1 MENPIHFLLFFSL
14 GLFCCLVI
22 NQLLLSFSESLGIRI
37 KNDITVRW
45 SNSSKPS
52 LGGISIFI
60 GFFAAIIFYM
70 IITPKVNLFS
80 QKEFVYLFI
89 AASLGFLM
97 GLADDAYNTRPLL
110 KLMIQIICGLL
121 ISYGGTYIKITD
133 VLSIN
138 ILFTTLWVVLIMNSL
153 NMLDN
158 MDGITSIVCL
168 FIFTTCLIANI
179 IFKIDSHGA
188 LNFILIT
195 IIGSLVG
202 FLIFNFPPA
211 KMFMG
216 DSGSQFL
223 GLMCAFFSIKYIWGI
238 SNVASGI
245 SFWEISLAVLIC
257 FTAPCIDTFTV
268 VLNRIRNKKSPFIGG
283 KDHTTHHLVYAGF
296 SEKKVFFIFL
306 LIGLTASLLSLVL
319 LTTDQATRC
328 WIAILVS
335 SWFVLIFY
343 FLYRNT
349 IKFKQKNSI

>member
-22 NQLLLSFSESLGIRI
+22 NQLLLSFSESLGIRM

-89 AASLGFLM
+89 AGSLGFLM
-97 GLADDAYNTRPLL
+97 GLADDAYNTQPTL
-110 KLMIQIICGLL
+110 KLLVQIACGLL
-121 ISYGGTYIKITD
+121 ISFGGTHIEITD

-138 ILFTTLWVVLIMNSL
+138 IIITTLWVVIIMNSL

-168 FIFTTCLIANI
+168 FILTSCLVANLV
-179 IFKIDSHGA
+179 FKIDNHGA
-188 LNFILIT
+188 LNLILIAL
-195 IIGSLVG
+195 IGALLG
-202 FLIFNFPPA
+202 FLFFNVPPA

-216 DSGSQFL
+216 DSGSQFI
-223 GLMCAFFSIKYIWGI
+223 GLMIAFFSIKFLWGI
-238 SNVASGI
+238 NNTIVGLN
-245 SFWEISLAVLIC
+245 FWQITLAVLIC
-257 FTAPCIDTFTV
+257 FTAPCIDTFSV
-268 VLNRIRNKKSPFIGG
+268 VLNRIRNKKSPLIGG
-283 KDHTTHHLVYAGF
+283 KDHTTHHLVYAGN
-296 SEKKVFFIFL
+296 SEKKVFLIFL
-306 LIGLTASLLSLVL
+306 LISCISSILTILLLSSYPTKIFWVV
-319 LTTDQATRC
+319 
-328 WIAILVS
+328 ILCS
-335 SWFVLIFY
+335 IWFIFIFY

-349 IKFKQKNSI
+349 IKYKQ

>member
-70 IITPKVNLFS
+70 IITPEVNLFS

-89 AASLGFLM
+89 AGSLGFLM
-97 GLADDAYNTRPLL
+97 GLADDAYNTKPIL
-110 KLMIQIICGLL
+110 KLIIQIACGLL
-121 ISYGGTYIKITD
+121 ISFGGSYIKITD

-138 ILFTTLWVVLIMNSL
+138 ILFTTLWVVILMNSL

-168 FIFTTCLIANI
+168 FILSTCLVANFV
-179 IFKIDSHGA
+179 FKIDNHGA
-188 LNFILIT
+188 LNLILISM
-195 IIGSLVG
+195 IGSLIG
-202 FLIFNFPPA
+202 FLFFNVPPA

-216 DSGSQFL
+216 DSGSQFI
-223 GLMCAFFSIKYIWGI
+223 GLMIAFFSIKFLWGI
-238 SNVASGI
+238 NHSIEGLN
-245 SFWEISLAVLIC
+245 FWQITLAVLIC
-257 FTAPCIDTFTV
+257 FTAPCIDTFSV
-268 VLNRIRNKKSPFIGG
+268 VLNRIRNKKSPLIGG
-283 KDHTTHHLVYAGF
+283 KDHTTHHLVYAGY
-296 SEKKVFFIFL
+296 SEKKVFLIFL
-306 LIGLTASLLSLVL
+306 LIGFISCILTILLLCSY
-319 LTTDQATRC
+319 QAKMF
-328 WIAILVS
+328 WVAILGS
-335 SWFVLIFY
+335 IWFIFIFY

-349 IKFKQKNSI
+349 VKYKQ

>member
-22 NQLLLSFSESLGIRI
+22 NQLLLSFSESFGIRI

-89 AASLGFLM
+89 AGSLGFLM
-97 GLADDAYNTRPLL
+97 GLADDAYNTQPTL
-110 KLMIQIICGLL
+110 KLLVQIACGLL
-121 ISYGGTYIKITD
+121 ISFGGTHIEITD

-138 ILFTTLWVVLIMNSL
+138 IIITTLWVVIIMNSL

-168 FIFTTCLIANI
+168 FILTSCLVANLV
-179 IFKIDSHGA
+179 FKIDNHGA
-188 LNFILIT
+188 LNLILIAL
-195 IIGSLVG
+195 IGALLG
-202 FLIFNFPPA
+202 FLFFNVPPA

-216 DSGSQFL
+216 DSGSQFI
-223 GLMCAFFSIKYIWGI
+223 GLMIAFFSIKFLWGI
-238 SNVASGI
+238 NNTIVGLN
-245 SFWEISLAVLIC
+245 FWQITLAVLIC
-257 FTAPCIDTFTV
+257 FTAPCIDTFSV
-268 VLNRIRNKKSPFIGG
+268 VLNRIRNKKSPLIGG
-283 KDHTTHHLVYAGF
+283 KDHTTHHLVYAGY
-296 SEKKVFFIFL
+296 SEKKVFLIFL
-306 LIGLTASLLSLVL
+306 LISFISCILTILLLSSY
-319 LTTDQATRC
+319 QAKIF
-328 WIAILVS
+328 WVAILGS
-335 SWFVLIFY
+335 IWFIFIFY

-349 IKFKQKNSI
+349 IKYKQ